1 MVYETPLEQEIA
13 WSRRSRNR
21 RKEHFINWEL
31 KAIGELVARHQE
43 EFDRLVA
50 ALQAENTIQ
59 KGMG

>member
-1 MVYETPLEQEIA
+1 MNESPLEREMS
-13 WSRRSRNR
+13 WSRRNR
-21 RKEHFINWEL
+21 RRKDHYIDWEL

-59 KGMG
+59 KLVG